1 MTEHEIKRLRRRRRR
16 NRHSQSD
23 ASFASSAEAKLFEQV
38 WCDVVCRLSDQ
49 QLRNCGSDL
58 LEAWTD
64 ADEANKAF
72 DNDDEWELLTSQQY
86 PALLRRIATGKAIG
100 KKKIGTSLDRRIE
113 WLAQT
118 LDLDEIEREIVLTLS
133 RCSTHDE
140 WDKLI
145 RAIPGGGHNPSAR
158 KIAFL
163 NNLSLSKVEDRLA
176 VGAKLW
182 STGLVDND
190 GDGEVSANN
199 FLRRIAK
206 TGSPPSRLA
215 KQLMPAA
222 RASTLKWEDFDHIG
236 PQREIAE
243 ALAAAAK
250 PCAILLYGPPGNGKT
265 EFAKLL
271 AARSGKRAIF
281 AGMEDDNGREPNRRE
296 RLAHLTLLRALTSG
310 DPSRVVVM
318 DEADDVL
325 QLGALE
331 DRGGRSKLF
340 LNRLIEGG
348 QRPMIWIVN
357 DLWRFEES
365 LIRRMSMAIEFPKPS
380 LAVRQ
385 RVVERHARKARLK
398 LSKQDRLRLA
408 SLPAAPAVL
417 ASAVQGAK
425 KVAGN
430 IEEAMAIGEGL
441 VSAISGR
448 PATVTRL
455 PSTYDPTLALADRDL
470 DALAHRLEAI
480 ENREWSLLLS
490 GPSGTGKSAYA
501 RHLAERLKIEL
512 VERRGSDL
520 LGMYVGETEANIA
533 AAFQEASRCK
543 GLLLI
548 DEADDFLS
556 DRRDAQRSWER
567 SLINEM
573 LRQME
578 ALKAPFVATTNLA
591 DNLDPATQR
600 RFTIRAAFRAL
611 DENRAR
617 LQFHRWFGQE
627 APRDVQLQGSTPG
640 DFALVSRR
648 AKLLDEGNPT
658 TLAKWLQKEL
668 ADRGQARS
676 PMGF

>member
-1 MTEHEIKRLRRRRRR
+1 MTEQEIERLRHRRRR
-16 NRHSQSD
+16 NHNCQSD
-23 ASFASSAEAKLFEQV
+23 ASFASSTEVKLFMQA

-58 LEAWTD
+58 QEAWTD

-72 DNDDEWELLTSQQY
+72 DSDDEWELLTSQQY
-86 PALLRRIATGKAIG
+86 PALLRRIATSKAIG
-100 KKKIGTSLDRRIE
+100 KKKIGTSLDRRID

-118 LDLDEIEREIVLTLS
+118 LGLDEIEREIVLTLA

-222 RASTLKWEDFDHIG
+222 RASSLQWEDFDHIG

-243 ALAAAAK
+243 ALVAAAK
-250 PCAILLYGPPGNGKT
+250 PCAILLYGPPGTGKT

-271 AARSGKRAIF
+271 AARSGKRAVF

-348 QRPMIWIVN
+348 QRPTIWIVN

-365 LIRRMSMAIEFPKPS
+365 LIRRMSLAIEFPKPS

-385 RVVERHARKARLK
+385 RVVERHAKKARLK
-398 LSKQDRLRLA
+398 LSEQERLRLA

-417 ASAVQGAK
+417 ASAVEGAK

-430 IEEAMAIGEGL
+430 IEQAMAIGEGL

-448 PATVTRL
+448 PASPTPL
-455 PSTYDPTLALADRDL
+455 PSAYDPTLALADRDL
-470 DALAHRLEAI
+470 DALAQRLEAI
-480 ENREWSLLLS
+480 EDREWSLLLS

-512 VERRGSDL
+512 IERRGSDL

-533 AAFQEASRCK
+533 AAFHEASRCK

-567 SLINEM
+567 SLVNEM

-578 ALKAPFVATTNLA
+578 VSKAPFVATTNLA

-611 DENRAR
+611 DESRAR
-617 LQFHRWFGQE
+617 TQFHRWFGQE

-658 TLAKWLQKEL
+658 TLAKWLQREL